1 VAGGG
6 FRSLDARLGSRVTG
20 ALYRGP
26 DSCAWHLFPGGET
39 EVRLRGRTPL
49 IDIRPLGEV
58 LPSFERHGFVR
69 IHHQHAVNPNHV
81 RLLRL
86 QADGRDW
93 EVKMDPPVN
102 LVLPIARDR
111 LGGLRGVFG
120 GGG

>member
-1 VAGGG
+1 MAQRVLVHISRSEQRVVDPDDVYCLVAN
-6 FRSLDARLGSRVTG
+6 
-20 ALYRGP
+20 
-26 DSCAWHLFPGGET
+26 GGET

-49 IDIRPLGEV
+49 VDIRPLGEL
-58 LPSFERHGFVR
+58 LPSFEPLGFVR
-69 IHHQHAVNPNHV
+69 IHHQHAVNPTRV

-111 LGGLRGVFG
+111 LEVLRGVFG
-120 GGG
+120 WSGG